1 MPLETILILKVL
13 QLDVC
18 APNSHYML
26 LTSHYKSQLEVTSFL
41 LVGPNWKVLCYVQVQ
56 NVLSELEFLP
66 LINIA
71 FVTYFLN
78 SLSLE
83 IPLKQIPS
91 FYIQSECMVESLQIM
106 QCNEQEHDFI
116 PLLLERIKMSFS
128 LPINYLHIVF
138 YLII

>member
-26 LTSHYKSQLEVTSFL
+26 LTFPYKSQLGVISFL
-41 LVGPNWKVLCYVQVQ
+41 LVGPNWKVLCYIQVQ

-78 SLSLE
+78 SLSIGNPAE
-83 IPLKQIPS
+83 INSLVLYTNWAYGRTHYKSLSAINERA
-91 FYIQSECMVESLQIM
+91 QSNTVTIRQ
-106 QCNEQEHDFI
+106 
-116 PLLLERIKMSFS
+116 
-128 LPINYLHIVF
+128 Y
-138 YLII
+138 